1 MGLQERLRDFADIV
15 RLPAVTVNLMAG
27 AALGNEPFFQRMVSE
42 FYALTQT
49 RHRKFPLLKYWRY
62 GVALCI
68 LPPTFEQYLERVES
82 SGRRNCKKAAR
93 LGYRFDRID
102 HNAHLQG
109 IQAIH
114 QSATVRQGDMP
125 EQIVHGEVKPCSDPP
140 SRTSVHDYPY
150 FGVLLGD
157 QLVAYSG
164 CFVCG
169 EIFMI
174 EQLYGHAAHHANGVV
189 PLLVTEM
196 ARYMR
201 AHYPQVKYYANE
213 MYFGASETMRRFKR
227 KFCFQPYKVRWVLG
241 EANQGSGERGE
252 RRIAN

>member
-1 MGLQERLRDFADIV
+1 
-15 RLPAVTVNLMAG
+15 
-27 AALGNEPFFQRMVSE
+27 MVSE

-49 RHRKFPLLKYWRY
+49 RHRKLPVLKHWQY
-62 GVALCI
+62 GVALCV
-68 LPPTFEQYLERVES
+68 LPATFEEYLEQIEP

-93 LGYRFDRID
+93 LGYRFERIE

-109 IQAIH
+109 MQAIH

-125 EQIVHGEVKPCSDPP
+125 AQLLNRAVKPCDDPP
-140 SRTSVHDYPY
+140 SRTRVHDYPY
-150 FGVLLGD
+150 FGVLVGD

-174 EQLYGHAAHHANGVV
+174 EQLYGHAEHHANGVV

-196 ARYMR
+196 ARYAL
-201 AHYPQVKYYANE
+201 AHYPQAKYYANE
-213 MYFGASETMRRFKR
+213 MYFGAGPSMRRFKK
-227 KFCFQPYKVRWVLG
+227 KFGFIPHKVRWELG
-241 EANQGSGERGE
+241 R
-252 RRIAN
+252 